1 VISWQSKRPAIRVI
15 LLADRVSH
23 AALAALKNYYWPG
36 NVRELENIIER
47 AMVVSPGS
55 ELKLVDDLQSPMEQ
69 PVVSYTE
76 QTLAE
81 VERKHITQTLEKVD
95 WRIEGD
101 AGAAKILGMHPSTLR
116 YTAEEKRQ

>member
-1 VISWQSKRPAIRVI
+1 
-15 LLADRVSH
+15 
-23 AALAALKNYYWPG
+23 
-36 NVRELENIIER
+36 
-47 AMVVSPGS
+47 M
-55 ELKLVDDLQSPMEQ
+55 DDLQSPMEQ

-81 VERKHITQTLEKVD
+81 VERKHITQTLEKVN

-116 YTAEEKRQ
+116 NRLLKLNIRRSKTAN